1 MPQIDRKKLLEKIR
15 KCLALS
21 KSSNEH
27 EAAAA
32 LRQAQKLM
40 AAYNVT
46 EHDVLASEASESG
59 TKASAGQ
66 RPSDWETN
74 LVHKIAAAFGCDI
87 IFSSY
92 GRKGEWR
99 FVGVGS
105 SPEIASYAFSVL
117 LRQIKEARA
126 SYIKKQ
132 LRRCNTSTKIR
143 RADLFCTGWVL
154 SATST
159 IKDFAG
165 TEEQATAIN
174 AYLSTKYPALN
185 EIKPTSRN
193 QGRELKDH
201 EIRDYRQGLVSGRN
215 SKIHHGVDGH
225 NNAGSLQH
233 MA

>member
-1 MPQIDRKKLLEKIR
+1 MDRDKLLDKIR

-59 TKASAGQ
+59 AKASAGS
-66 RPSDWETN
+66 RPSDWETT
-74 LVHKIAAAFGCDI
+74 LVHKIATAFGCDI

-92 GRKGEWR
+92 GGKGEWR

-126 SYIKKQ
+126 SHIKKQ
-132 LRRCNTSTKIR
+132 LRRCKTGTKTR
-143 RADLFCTGWVL
+143 RADLFCAGWVQ
-154 SATST
+154 SVTST

-165 TEEQATAIN
+165 AEEQETAIK
-174 AYLSTKYPALN
+174 AYLSFKYPALN
-185 EIKPTSRN
+185 ELKETSRN
-193 QGRELKDH
+193 TGRDLRDHDVRDFRHGLLSGRES
-201 EIRDYRQGLVSGRN
+201 Q
-215 SKIHHGVDGH
+215 IHHGVAGH
-225 NNAGSLQH
+225 SHAGSLERI
-233 MA
+233 A